1 MTLFKS
7 IPLAL
12 ISAVLFSNLTFVQ
25 AAQAAS
31 DYEEVS
37 YDDLLTELSA
47 KRRTLTNTQTSSFDT
62 VRIHAGVGYANSFTN
77 ISAQKQNFN
86 RHATGI
92 QVSLGMDLFSPNWYA
107 EGVLRNFGVTTIG
120 DEELDLRE
128 LDLKLGYTNKLENIW
143 SFTLSTGLAN
153 RFLRFSDP
161 TKNIDVNSTTPSVI
175 VSTGFFAQVHKNIS
189 FGAEVSGHSAVIS
202 RTADKS
208 SFDFAFRINTSL

>member
-1 MTLFKS
+1 MKLFKT

-12 ISAVLFSNLTFVQ
+12 ISTVLFSNLTFVQ
-25 AAQAAS
+25 VAQATS

-47 KRRTLTNTQTSSFDT
+47 KRRTLTNTNTSSFDT

-92 QVSLGMDLFSPNWYA
+92 QVSLGMDLFSPHWFA

-128 LDLKLGYTNKLENIW
+128 LDLKLGYTNNLESIW

-161 TKNIDVNSTTPSVI
+161 TRNIEVNSTTPSVI

-189 FGAEVSGHSAVIS
+189 LGAEVSGHSAVIS

>member
-1 MTLFKS
+1 MTLFKT

-25 AAQAAS
+25 AARAAS

-153 RFLRFSDP
+153 RFLRFSDA

>member
-1 MTLFKS
+1 MTLFKT

-12 ISAVLFSNLTFVQ
+12 ISAVLFSNFTFVQ

-128 LDLKLGYTNKLENIW
+128 LDLKLGYTNKLESIW

-161 TKNIDVNSTTPSVI
+161 TRNIDVNSTTPSVI